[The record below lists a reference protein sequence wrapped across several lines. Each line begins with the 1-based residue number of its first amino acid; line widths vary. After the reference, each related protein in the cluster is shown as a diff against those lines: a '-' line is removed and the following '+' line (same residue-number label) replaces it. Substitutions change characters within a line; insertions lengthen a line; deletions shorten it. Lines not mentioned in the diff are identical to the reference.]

1 MAITLGPNSP
11 IKANSKVESKAVIDY
26 KRTSSGVD
34 VSIAVYLRRTSYYSS
49 GTSGTV
55 NILHYINGVN
65 VETDEEV
72 SVSMTGTTWIKYG
85 SCSYHIDLGQYD
97 TASVTVGYEI
107 NRTYPNSGAPE
118 DLEFDKFTETF
129 SVEAYKQRE
138 VLTVVYNSNGA
149 DKILFQGEE
158 ITDAQLTEKASKHV
172 YGTHYS
178 SALVDGDNAGHL
190 YFERNGYRLTGY
202 WNTKSD
208 GSGTSIDWSQG
219 YYAEE
224 LASALGVD
232 LSTGDKT
239 VTVYLE
245 WKRDTSFTPYVKVDG
260 IRKKGVGLYVNMAD
274 GWKKAIN
281 VKGVTE

>member
-11 IKANSKVESKAVIDY
+11 IKDGSKVESKAVIDY

-34 VSIAVYLRRTSYYSS
+34 ISIAVSLHRTSYYSS

-72 SVSMTGTTWIKYG
+72 SVSMTGTTWIEYG
-85 SCSYHIDLGQYD
+85 SCSYHIDLGQYE
-97 TASVTVGYEI
+97 TALVTVGYEI
-107 NRTYPNSGAPE
+107 NRTYPNGGAPE

-138 VLTVVYNSNGA
+138 VLTVIYNSNGA

-158 ITDAQLTEKASKHV
+158 ITESELSERRSEHT
-172 YGTHYS
+172 YGTYYAD
-178 SALVDGDNAGHL
+178 ALANGDNQNWL
-190 YFERNGYRLTGY
+190 YFVKNGYTLTGC
-202 WNTKSD
+202 WNTKPD

-224 LASALGVD
+224 LAAVLGVD

-245 WKRDTSFTPYVKVDG
+245 WKRDTSFTPYVNVG
-260 IRKKGVGLYVNMAD
+260 GVWKKGVGLYVKTAD
-274 GWKKAIN
+274 SWKKVIN